1 MTYIEGCERAF
12 DYFYR
17 SEGINGIA
25 KALDGKNVWIFYPG
39 KADEITIGGIG
50 ICMDKTTGE
59 ISDFILPSLEN
70 FAILETAVPL
80 DVPNQFKGDQLY
92 G

>member
-1 MTYIEGCERAF
+1 MTYIEGCERAS
-12 DYFYR
+12 DYFR
-17 SEGINGIA
+17 RIEGINGIA

-80 DVPNQFKGDQLY
+80 DVPNQFKGDQLH